1 MSGCVRENIGLQ
13 ASMCMC
19 ASMCAVKYKDGILI
33 HIKPVREKI
42 QIILPVFLEAINISL
57 MIELKSKIFKIL
69 VQVLSEYVLQTITG
83 KGKGGK

>member
-1 MSGCVRENIGLQ
+1 
-13 ASMCMC
+13 
-19 ASMCAVKYKDGILI
+19 MCAVKYKDGILI